1 MPAKKTTNRNGAN
14 GANGGANAVNETAE
28 LVVTEAISA
37 EETNRKVLLKSK
49 HDDQLRDELDERE
62 LLKVLLEVRNGN
74 FSVRMPIDRVGMSGK
89 ICDTLN
95 DIIST
100 NERMIREFT
109 KAGNIIGK
117 QGKLTQRIE

>member
-1 MPAKKTTNRNGAN
+1 MPAKKTTNNTGSNGVNGA
-14 GANGGANAVNETAE
+14 AE
-28 LVVTEAISA
+28 LIAEPLAKETVTN
-37 EETNRKVLLKSK
+37 TQKKVLLKSQSEPIL
-49 HDDQLRDELDERE
+49 DSLDEKE
-62 LLKVLLEVRNGN
+62 LLTVLMEVRNGN

-109 KAGNIIGK
+109 KAGN
-117 QGKLTQRIE
+117 